1 MATRFLSFPDV
12 TLADPNP
19 NLPQRQTYA
28 AAFAALS
35 GFLGWFDLT
44 DSALI
49 TTSSGKVTNIDAK
62 AGSGDLA
69 QGTDARRPT
78 WDGSEVNFA
87 AASSQ
92 VLSLSGLTFPSG
104 SHTVAVIFR
113 HGAWSA
119 TENLVGIS
127 TPTESRHNLF
137 YNSASGS
144 IRYAVGT
151 SYSDVTPPAS
161 GSEALA
167 IMDYDSSGLVV
178 RNKINGVSGA
188 GAIGA
193 VTSPLVDSFYV
204 GAALSGGG
212 TGFTGQILDVLIFSG
227 AQIGTAAETLLQ
239 NYARNVRGVDV

>member
-49 TTSSGKVTNIDAK
+49 TTSSGKVTNVDAK
-62 AGSGDLA
+62 AGSGDLV

-78 WDGSEVNFA
+78 WDGSEVSFA
-87 AASSQ
+87 ASSSQ

-104 SHTVAVIFR
+104 SHTVALVFR

-127 TPTESRHNLF
+127 TPTETRHNMF
-137 YNSASGS
+137 YVTSNGKL
-144 IRYAVGT
+144 RYSVGT

-161 GSEALA
+161 GAEALA
-167 IMDYDSSGLVV
+167 IMDYDSSGLIV
-178 RNKINGVSGA
+178 RHKMDGVDGSG
-188 GAIGA
+188 GIGA

-204 GAALSGGG
+204 GAALSSGGN
-212 TGFTGQILDVLIFSG
+212 GFTGQILDVFIFSG
-227 AQIGTAAETLLQ
+227 AQIGTAAETLLE